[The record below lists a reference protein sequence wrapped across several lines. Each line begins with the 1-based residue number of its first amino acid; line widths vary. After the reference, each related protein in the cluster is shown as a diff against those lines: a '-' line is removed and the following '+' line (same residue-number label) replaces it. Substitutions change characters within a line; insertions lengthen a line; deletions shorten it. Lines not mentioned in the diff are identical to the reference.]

1 MKLQKLFDST
11 TLKNRGPGRGKAQQI
26 FTGDILFNSFPNF
39 APLPHVSKI
48 TRLRKY
54 TFQQGSIPYQKGIS
68 VQAEGIILEI
78 SYWKLWP
85 TLQCA
90 LQCLL
95 IRSIPIQYIT
105 WWFNLFWFLHIEN
118 NNFKQGKGKG
128 DVQQLRNLNHKGK
141 HKIGC
146 YPKSIL
152 IFNTCQ
158 VQGWWTM
165 ILSTVKSQTDGRNVR
180 EILFNRSWQ
189 THLKHYIQY
198 TFIL

>member
-1 MKLQKLFDST
+1 M
-11 TLKNRGPGRGKAQQI
+11 
-26 FTGDILFNSFPNF
+26 FPNF
-39 APLPHVSKI
+39 LLFRVAWKPPGLENIH
-48 TRLRKY
+48 L
-54 TFQQGSIPYQKGIS
+54 QQGSIPYQKGIS

-128 DVQQLRNLNHKGK
+128 DIQQLRNLNHKGK
-141 HKIGC
+141 HKIEC
-146 YPKSIL
+146 YHKSIL

-158 VQGWWTM
+158 VQGWWTI
-165 ILSTVKSQTDGRNVR
+165 ILSTVKYQTYGINIR
-180 EILFNRSWQ
+180 EIILKSSWH
-189 THLKHYIQY
+189 THLKNSRSY
-198 TFIL
+198 TFIK